1 MSAYISN
8 DLNMVR
14 ELDPQ
19 RHELA
24 LLQEAYLGKGGT
36 IEVLEGPS
44 FRPLPARNEPP
55 PRKKMPKP
63 VPKAETTVWLDK
75 MAQRDIE
82 REERMAQR
90 AKDKADLIELIRN
103 LAVNMTQAEAMAH
116 TGMDRRKLHSIA
128 KQNGFTFKKSSYVPT
143 SNLRPWVPDEA
154 RDAKNA
160 ERIKAFKELGLTRN
174 QATENL
180 GVNYRAFSRLLEK
193 FDIDYPKTGRGGPRP
208 AFFPNAPKQLG

>member
-44 FRPLPARNEPP
+44 FRPPPARHEPP

-82 REERMAQR
+82 REERIAQR

-103 LAVNMTQAEAMAH
+103 LAANMTQAEAMAH

-128 KQNGFTFKKSSYVPT
+128 KQNGFSFKKSSYAPT

-174 QATENL
+174 QATEKL
-180 GVNYRAFSRLLEK
+180 GVNYRAFSRLLGK
-193 FDIDYPKTGRGGPRP
+193 FEIDYPKTGRGGPRP
-208 AFFPNAPKQLG
+208 AFIAKEPIQQE